1 MSDVIERVRKKYPEY
16 DKVSDEELTYRVGK
30 KYPEYLKRDPQF
42 NEDYKNI
49 DRRVRK
55 IQLEHEMR
63 EVRKQGLRQEL
74 AIDLQFPEPTEEG
87 SAATQLGYGLY
98 GGLVRTAE
106 GMYKIAESGER
117 ALGNER
123 RANYWKKMAAE
134 RGEIA
139 ADIDT
144 VARATKGAP
153 FARSLG
159 QGVTSLAPTLV
170 AAPTGPWG
178 MAIAAGAQSY
188 GQGLADAE
196 RAYKAQ
202 GLSDEEAF
210 KKAQGPALLQGL
222 GTALI
227 TRGFMKAG
235 GGFEEALLMS
245 AVGRATFKEIA
256 KGVFKHGGL
265 EATEESWNQLYD
277 SIVRKATYQPDLTFE
292 EAIEQIGEAGEI
304 GGILGASMY
313 GVRQIDAA
321 RQGKAAAAAES
332 EVIKTISDA
341 EALERSMPAGFA
353 GEPEA
358 TLDTP
363 KWKEAG
369 TSLLEGVPLPEKLG
383 KGETYT
389 VKFKNES
396 GQDGVIEFGDQATRL
411 TIERGLAASGA
422 KEITEVNQFTPPT
435 EEEAKAAEPAPE
447 PAPVAEPEPEP
458 APVPETQEE
467 VEDDYEVTPEEAAM
481 EAEAYGDEV
490 AQDVEPEPVAKP
502 VMDRSDFLLL
512 PEERHEEEVDILF
525 SLLEK
530 AEEIVAK
537 EFEELKL
544 LAETHPD
551 QLSEMDRTL
560 IERGENPN
568 NYQQNDHVV
577 YRMADNGNQMPYYH
591 SQLYTGQIKEEK
603 VAVAHKFLDL
613 LAQEQPKYQ
622 RLIAEDELNKFNA
635 RQNRLTKD
643 LLGRLET
650 EDDPADDSSLPRQIA
665 KFPPRAKPK
674 EPTIADVPDAE
685 RNFADRDLRQF
696 SGIDRTLAEISRV
709 LRTKKN
715 TLVGQKPYKGL
726 TKLQGFSL
734 KKFNDAIDAY
744 GFLLNKDTTT
754 SEQLQEAATKIYG
767 SYIPAVQEHLEEFGL
782 PKLDERE
789 LRGIA
794 FPRQTTEQTDERIE
808 DDGSPVVEQQA
819 GTSEGDGTGATE
831 APLGEQRTD
840 GTPRP
845 DDEASAR
852 PVSDTPEQGATV
864 ERGEGDRASGD
875 RESRSGE
882 GRDRATT
889 GEPTASD
896 RGVGGQ
902 PEQLNNYVIPEGEE
916 TSPTG
921 KVSKA
926 RANIEAI
933 KLLKQLEQENR
944 AATSDEQKVLAQYSG
959 WGPIQ
964 EAFSTKG
971 VTGESESWDNQWK
984 PIYEELHDLLDH
996 KEYIAARKSL
1006 LNAHYTSTKVIGEMW
1021 KGLRHLGFKGGR
1033 VLEPS
1038 AGVGHFFG
1046 MMPQD
1051 MASNSRLWGVEL
1063 DPISAR
1069 ILSKLYPNAQTFEG
1083 GFQDANIKNNS
1094 MDLVIGNVPFAKEGV
1109 QDSRYPDFSLHN
1121 YFFARSVDALKPGGL
1136 MVAITSESTM
1146 DAPISKEA
1154 REYIAERA
1162 DLVGAIRL
1170 PNTAFKENAQTE
1182 VTTDILVFRKKTG
1195 QHFKQASDFVD
1206 LVIVKTQDG
1215 NNKDRPVNEYYA
1227 KKPEMLLGRLSLEGK
1242 LYGRPGKQRTLLPF
1256 EPEPELPPLIEE
1268 AFQKMPRAVVAEET
1282 HSYENETEFV
1292 EADKE
1297 VVGRVGALVQV
1308 PDAKSP
1314 KLTHLKIQGENTLL
1328 DLPKDAYKNSAQLK
1342 RLNDYVVLKNAA
1354 QAMVRSELDPEKTTE
1369 ELDVLRK
1376 NLNAE
1381 YDKYFKKHGSVNGR
1395 KSAFIWQVDVDF
1407 QQVAGLENVRTE
1419 FVEQTKDGVTKVVKK
1434 DVVSKMPIFDQRTN
1448 FPRKAP
1454 ATAETPADALTISMS
1469 YKNHVDENYVGQL
1482 LNTTPEGARA
1492 KLLEEEL
1499 VFENPISGLLETPSE
1514 YLSGNVKRKLKE
1526 VQAAVESQPE
1536 LARNVTA
1543 LTEVQPEPVPFEQ
1556 IGFRLGSTWIDP
1568 MIVSRFL
1575 RETLDVSVDV
1585 HFVKETGKWKLN
1597 VFNKFSETNQQVY
1610 GYPDGGLDGL
1620 DLAQFALNLKEPTVY
1635 DPPAKG
1641 EKKGKKNPQKT
1652 MEAGHKVEELKA
1664 AFKEWASNDQEAAK
1678 FLYETYN
1685 ENFNGT
1691 RLREYD
1697 EPDFDYYPGA
1707 TTELQL
1713 RPHQKRAVSRILQG
1727 STLLAHAVGTGKTFI
1742 MATAAMEMKRLGM
1755 ANKPMIVVLNSTL
1768 EQFGREF
1775 KQLYPAAN
1783 IMVPSRKQRDAKNR
1797 QRTMAQIATG
1807 NWDSVIIPQ
1816 SFLDMLPDDPKREAE
1831 YMEKELVNLA
1841 TARIKAAQEEG
1852 KSSPK
1857 VKDLVKA
1864 EQKLEKRIEELKSL
1878 KIKDRGMTFE
1888 ETGVDALLVDEAHR
1902 YKKLQ
1907 FQTQMG
1913 NIRGIDTS
1921 ASKRGLSMLMKARW
1935 VQENNDGKN
1944 VVMATGT
1951 PISNTVAEAWTFMRY
1966 ISPKLVKEYG
1976 MENFDSFASL
1986 FGDTVSGM
1994 ELTAAGT
2001 WKVVQRFAK
2010 YSNGYQ
2016 LITAFRTIADVI
2028 TQEEVPDLNLPPL
2041 KGGEPTNIVIPQTD
2055 GVAEEIASIRE
2066 DLEKYDQMSGE
2077 EKRANPIPLT
2087 TNTRAKK
2094 ASIDIRLINPL
2105 AEEEVDSKLNRAIDK
2120 IMEIYHAEQELQGT
2134 QLVFCDTYQ
2143 SHVEGLTDEQ
2153 QFNVYD
2159 EIKSKLVAAGVPSHE
2174 IVAIGPKT
2182 TDAQKKIM
2190 GEGIKSGEVRI
2201 AIGSTEKLG
2210 TGLNVQDRMAALH
2223 HLDAPVRPMDIEQRN
2238 GRILRQGNLYGQR
2251 DENQNL
2257 KYGGVEI
2264 VTYGMENT
2272 LDAVQFQK
2280 LAMKQKFVNQLLRG
2294 DLQSSEFEDAANEA
2308 SLTFEEQ
2315 MAAFSGDP
2323 AAIQRVALDHEI
2335 RSLEASRKTFIN
2347 SKRDA
2352 ATKLKEVTEEKIPLL
2367 ERQIKEAKEIA
2378 EKMPSSVEEIDGLG
2392 RVTTDPKKFSKEFD
2406 RIIAAALVDAHESA
2420 RKKGYTIKSAHFTKG
2435 PTLQING
2442 FEVTTSVKGTWD
2454 GKNNDWVKDT
2464 TPQLQWRFTHKLLE
2478 DTIGAATTGVGLL
2491 SSLNG
2496 KIKPIANL
2504 PAIKE
2509 ATLAR
2514 AKRDKV
2520 ALEDTVDKEWP
2531 KQAEYDKAQGDLAR
2545 LDEELRERGKDK
2557 QEIDDAVDRG
2567 NEALDQEE
2575 KPKGMQI
2582 KPRPGGGQGGFIRL
2596 DVIRDL
2602 GIKGKDLFKKG
2613 FTVFAGW
2620 AKAMK
2625 SVFGD
2630 RVGKYLDQVWN
2641 RVKRDE
2647 FADENNLSPDGVAA
2661 KHRIEGTEK
2670 VDEEEKPNYAT
2681 PLKTRLLEPWRR
2693 QSTKIVYYGSEQLL
2707 REKQGVEM
2715 MGMYQAAAIKQ
2726 QADTLEK
2733 KLWESR
2739 PDESGWSLPDFL
2751 RKGAWAS
2758 RIKEFKGKALPLA
2771 AHLNV
2776 TGIDEDKKFI
2786 FTDFE
2791 MRAGIMSAKQF
2802 EKGEHNVGD
2811 VIMVKN
2817 PLTGEQDQLVIDNF
2831 IRTRDKSGYQLLREM
2846 PADLQEELYNHYT
2859 QVEYP
2864 EFAWFIDTFIDPGL
2878 KDVRQEVAGI
2888 EVPVFN
2894 RFSLASMLAE
2904 GTGEFNA
2911 IDAYTPDVV
2920 VSRSLWGAARQ
2931 ALRLRSG
2938 VRSAGRRY
2946 KTGKSREEGKVL
2958 DLLSGFNVR
2967 ALQAA
2972 QEKSRKRWLKSVV
2985 ENARSFKGE
2994 TPPEGYVDLESGLTE
3009 IWKAIKAVRGWNMP
3023 VDPKT
3028 GERVFPET
3036 EDRLQEKLD
3045 KEAFEAFKKEA
3056 FKLAGG
3062 KKAIPKPLMDALVK
3076 QYAQQQSPHAILKVM
3091 GYLLRQSKGLFLFDP
3106 VTVVGNLGA
3115 NEFFA
3120 LEAEFHA
3127 VTSGMI
3133 KAMSGD
3139 LQGAGQKLRF
3149 ARNLFAG
3156 QLINRF
3162 IGARKYLPGRIGKN
3176 SHYLDAIQTVLPD
3189 ELFADSTR
3197 LSDFNVRFDQKWHE
3211 MLRQGELAG
3220 AALQM
3225 IQYGNIDVRAKQRVA
3240 YAMLKASAV
3249 TKGRAKKLRGR
3260 DLRAYVTEYMK
3271 NPPVQDRLQAVNA
3284 AQFEMLNYADSPDY
3298 INKLVTNDFGALISP
3313 FPRFGAAFAAK
3324 QKDRLSALKLFMGK
3338 VPKGKRADAFADIL
3352 TVGMF
3357 GFGAS
3362 GAVVMALRALLG
3374 DEEEDDPR
3382 SYIGSA
3388 TKIVDKGYG
3397 PERERFDTELITANR
3412 MNLSY
3417 WARLAGIDDGDD
3429 TDFWMRTRQYPTIG
3443 MAGALIMGWNDAKR
3457 YGADVGLQTWGQM
3470 VGELGGEF
3478 ISFGAGIRVP
3488 FKFISDF
3495 QSGFDR
3501 PAATPVDPFA
3511 GSVPFSFYV
3520 TDELMGSFIPGQ
3532 RQFDRLISYV
3542 DPIYRR
3548 PTRSKELGYDPG
3560 VIEAFRASHFTGL
3573 LDRIAVQQGLIDPL
3587 PPRGAVE
3594 TVSKFPSFNLDFNSR
3609 KRSELFEESRRS
3621 QTTRDYS
3628 RFTKRQD
3635 RYGGEYLSQQ
3645 NLNAFIPEE
3654 NIRRM
3659 PWETQAS
3666 SLGGFNIRPYPRS
3679 EIEEAL
3685 QSKQLPVRPS
3695 LLR

>member
-42 NEDYKNI
+42 NEDFKNI

-63 EVRKQGLRQEL
+63 EVRKQGLRQDL

-87 SAATQLGYGLY
+87 NALSQLGYGLY
-98 GGLVRTAE
+98 GGLVRGAE

-123 RANYWKKMAAE
+123 RANFWKQMAAE

-159 QGVTSLAPTLV
+159 QGITSLAPTLV

-210 KKAQGPALLQGL
+210 KKAQGPALFQGL

-369 TSLLEGVPLPEKLG
+369 TSLLEGVPVPEKLG
-383 KGETYT
+383 KGETFT

-458 APVPETQEE
+458 VPAAEPEPEPAPVAEPEPEPAPVPETQEE
-467 VEDDYEVTPEEAAM
+467 VEDDYELTPEEAAL
-481 EAEAYGDEV
+481 EAEAYADEV
-490 AQDVEPEPVAKP
+490 AQDVEPEPVK
-502 VMDRSDFLLL
+502 
-512 PEERHEEEVDILF
+512 EETAFERFERGSRNNI
-525 SLLEK
+525 EK
-530 AEEIVAK
+530 A
-537 EFEELKL
+537 
-544 LAETHPD
+544 
-551 QLSEMDRTL
+551 
-560 IERGENPN
+560 G
-568 NYQQNDHVV
+568 
-577 YRMADNGNQMPYYH
+577 
-591 SQLYTGQIKEEK
+591 
-603 VAVAHKFLDL
+603 
-613 LAQEQPKYQ
+613 
-622 RLIAEDELNKFNA
+622 
-635 RQNRLTKD
+635 
-643 LLGRLET
+643 
-650 EDDPADDSSLPRQIA
+650 DDPARKAQAAFVVRESW
-665 KFPPRAKPK
+665 KFENTTQEFQDYVNGIIEQAENLGLEIRDAFGEKWV
-674 EPTIADVPDAE
+674 EGIVAEAEFVPASE
-685 RNFADRDLRQF
+685 
-696 SGIDRTLAEISRV
+696 
-709 LRTKKN
+709 
-715 TLVGQKPYKGL
+715 
-726 TKLQGFSL
+726 
-734 KKFNDAIDAY
+734 
-744 GFLLNKDTTT
+744 KD
-754 SEQLQEAATKIYG
+754 
-767 SYIPAVQEHLEEFGL
+767 EHLRLEDGEHRVVKRVFRPAIFQDGKLMGGSLLPYYEVIVFGPKAQPEED
-782 PKLDERE
+782 KISEE
-789 LRGIA
+789 
-794 FPRQTTEQTDERIE
+794 ETDERIE

-831 APLGEQRTD
+831 APLGEQQTD

-864 ERGEGDRASGD
+864 ERGEGDRPSGD

-926 RANIEAI
+926 RANIKAI

-971 VTGESESWDNQWK
+971 VTGESDSWNRQWK
-984 PIYEELHDLLDH
+984 PIYKELIELLDNN
-996 KEYIAARKSL
+996 EYKAARNSL

-1063 DPISAR
+1063 DSISAR
-1069 ILSKLYPNAQTFEG
+1069 ILKKLYPNAQTFEG

-1195 QHFKQASDFVD
+1195 QQFKQANDFID
-1206 LVIVKTQDG
+1206 LVMVKTQDG
-1215 NNKDRPVNEYYA
+1215 TNKDFPVNEYYA

-1242 LYGRPGKQRTLLPF
+1242 LYGRPGDQRALLPF
-1256 EPEPELPPLIEE
+1256 EQEPELPPLIEE

-1297 VVGRVGALVQV
+1297 VVGRIGALVQV
-1308 PDAKSP
+1308 PDAKNP

-1354 QAMVRSELDPEKTTE
+1354 QAMVRGELDPEKTTE

-1407 QQVAGLENVRTE
+1407 QQVAGLEDVRTE
-1419 FVEQTKDGVTKVVKK
+1419 FVEQTKDGVTKVVSN
-1434 DVVSKMPIFDQRTN
+1434 DVVKKMPIFEKRTN

-1454 ATAETPADALTISMS
+1454 VTAETPADALTISMS

-1514 YLSGNVKRKLKE
+1514 YLSGNVKRKLRE

-1543 LTEVQPEPVPFEQ
+1543 LTEVQPEPIPVEQ

-1575 RETLDVSVDV
+1575 REVLDVSGDA
-1585 HFVKETGKWKLN
+1585 HYIKETGKWRLN
-1597 VFNKFSETNQQVY
+1597 IFNRYSETNQKVY
-1610 GYPDGGLDGL
+1610 GFSEGGLDGAEL
-1620 DLAQFALNLKEPTVY
+1620 VQYALNLKEPTVY
-1635 DPPAKG
+1635 DPPADG
-1641 EKKGKKNPQKT
+1641 KKGRGTKNAQKT
-1652 MEAGHKVEELKA
+1652 IQAAQKIQDIQA
-1664 AFKEWASNDQEAAK
+1664 AFKEWALKDREAAK
-1678 FLYETYN
+1678 SIFETYN
-1685 ENFNGT
+1685 ENYNGT

-1727 STLLAHAVGTGKTFI
+1727 STLLAHSVGTGKTFI

-1755 ANKPMIVVLNSTL
+1755 ANKPMIVTLNAAL
-1768 EQFGREF
+1768 DQFTKEF

-1783 IMVPSRKQRDAKNR
+1783 IMMPNSKQRDAKNR

-1807 NWDSVIIPQ
+1807 NWDAVIIPQ

-1831 YMEKELVNLA
+1831 YLEKELVNLA

-1864 EQKLEKRIEELKSL
+1864 EQQLEAKIKDLKSL

-1913 NIRGIDTS
+1913 NIKGIDRS
-1921 ASKRGLSMLMKARW
+1921 ASKRGLSMLMKTRW

-1951 PISNTVAEAWTFMRY
+1951 PISNTVAEAWNFMRY
-1966 ISPKLVKEYG
+1966 INPKMLKEYG

-1994 ELTAAGT
+1994 ELTAGGT

-2010 YSNGYQ
+2010 YTNGPE
-2016 LITAFRTIADVI
+2016 LIAAFRTIADVI
-2028 TQEEVPDLNLPPL
+2028 TQEEVPGLNLPPL
-2041 KGGEPTNIVIPQTD
+2041 KGGEPTNIIVPQTD
-2055 GVAEEIASIRE
+2055 GVAEEIADIRLQ
-2066 DLEKYDQMSGE
+2066 LEKFEKMSGQ
-2077 EKRANPIPLT
+2077 EKKDNSHIPLVSF
-2087 TNTRAKK
+2087 TRAKK
-2094 ASIDIRLINPL
+2094 AAIDIRLINPL
-2105 AEEEVDSKLNRAIDK
+2105 AEDEPDSKVNRAVDK
-2120 IMEIYHAEQELQGT
+2120 ILEIYHAEEANKGT
-2134 QLVFCDTYQ
+2134 QLVFSDVYQ
-2143 SHVEGLTDEQ
+2143 SHVEGLTEKE

-2159 EIKSKLVAAGVPSHE
+2159 DLKSKLVAAGVPENS
-2174 IVAIGPKT
+2174 IATLGPKIT
-2182 TDAQKKIM
+2182 EGQKKII
-2190 GEGIKSGEVRI
+2190 GEGIKSGEIRI

-2210 TGLNVQDRMAALH
+2210 TALNMQDRMAALH
-2223 HLDAPVRPMDIEQRN
+2223 HLDAPPRPMDIEQRN
-2238 GRILRQGNLYGQR
+2238 GRILRQGNLYGER

-2257 KYGGVEI
+2257 KYGGIEI

-2272 LDAVQFQK
+2272 LDSAMFQK
-2280 LAMKQKFVNQLLRG
+2280 LATKQKFINQILRG
-2294 DLQSSEFEDAANEA
+2294 DLQGRDFEDAANET

-2323 AAIQRVALDHEI
+2323 AAMQRVALDHEI
-2335 RSLEASRKTFIN
+2335 RSLEASRNTFVR
-2347 SKRDA
+2347 SKREA
-2352 ATKLKEVTEEKIPLL
+2352 RETLNELVEEKIPLL
-2367 ERQIKEAKEIA
+2367 ERQIEEAKEIA

-2478 DTIGAATTGVGLL
+2478 NTIGAATTGVGLL

-2496 KIKPIANL
+2496 KIKPIENL

-2509 ATLAR
+2509 AALER

-2545 LDEELRERGKDK
+2545 LDEELRKRGEDQ
-2557 QEIDDAVDRG
+2557 QEINDAVDRG

-2630 RVGKYLDQVWN
+2630 RVGKYLDKVWN
-2641 RVKRDE
+2641 RIKRDE

-2670 VDEEEKPNYAT
+2670 VDEEKKPNYAT
-2681 PLKTRLLEPWRR
+2681 PLKTRLLEPFRR

-2707 REKQGVEM
+2707 REKQGLEM

-2802 EKGEHNVGD
+2802 KKGEHNVGD

-2831 IRTRDKSGYQLLREM
+2831 IETRDGRRGYQLLREM

-2878 KDVRQEVAGI
+2878 KDVRQEVAGV

-3284 AQFEMLNYADSPDY
+3284 AQFEMLNYADSPDA
-3298 INKLVTNDFGALISP
+3298 INKLVTNDFGALISA
-3313 FPRFGAAFAAK
+3313 FPRFGAAFMAK

-3338 VPKGKRADAFADIL
+3338 VPKGQRADAFADIL

-3357 GFGAS
+3357 GLGGS

-3397 PERERFDTELITANR
+3397 PERERFEPELITANR

-3429 TDFWMRTRQYPTIG
+3429 TDFWMRTRQYPAIG

-3478 ISFGAGIRVP
+3478 ISFGAGVRVP
-3488 FKFISDF
+3488 IKGIMDW

-3501 PAATPVDPFA
+3501 PVATPVDPFA
-3511 GSVPFSFYV
+3511 GSVPFSFYI
-3520 TDELMGSFIPGQ
+3520 TDEFMGAFIPGQ
-3532 RQFDRLISYV
+3532 RQFDRLVAYV

-3587 PPRGAVE
+3587 PPKGAVE

-3609 KRSELFEESRRS
+3609 KRAELFEESRRS
-3621 QTTRDYS
+3621 QTTRDYTK
-3628 RFTKRQD
+3628 FTKRQD
-3635 RYGGEYLSQQ
+3635 RYGDEYLTQQ

-3685 QSKQLPVRPS
+3685 KSKQLPVRPS